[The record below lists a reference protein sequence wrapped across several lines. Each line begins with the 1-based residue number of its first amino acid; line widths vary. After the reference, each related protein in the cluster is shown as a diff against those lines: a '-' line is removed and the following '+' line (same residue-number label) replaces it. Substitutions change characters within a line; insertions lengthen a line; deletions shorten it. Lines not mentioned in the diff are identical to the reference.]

1 MHISEFTATWHMRGH
16 DESFRLLDRIISY
29 TFVCST
35 DRSYTYTQL
44 AIPRHRN
51 VSIKSTSAT
60 LQSTHRQVASVWI
73 QTYHGTVFPTH
84 PPTHPLTHPHCVI
97 K

>member
-44 AIPRHRN
+44 VIPRHRN
-51 VSIKSTSAT
+51 VSTSNRRLPLCRARIVKSQACGYKRTMVRYSP
-60 LQSTHRQVASVWI
+60 
-73 QTYHGTVFPTH
+73 PTH
-84 PPTHPLTHPHCVI
+84 PPTHPPPTMR
-97 K
+97 